1 MLVNSLLACLLPVGF
16 LIMLCSFALFGFI
29 GPEKPYWGSGQLR
42 FFFYTLSPEV
52 WSVHQENTSD
62 GIPLKCCITGI
73 YYSATTWTGPLQT
86 KLTNQSVNW
95 EQRMASFFVN
105 RPMKL
110 KKANNGL
117 TTKIGNPTKLR
128 KVADVSGNFVTF
140 WLVRFD
146 PIFWN
151 FFRLFNGFKRFR

>member
-1 MLVNSLLACLLPVGF
+1 MPILWPLKVNSTIKQQQNMFACN
-16 LIMLCSFALFGFI
+16 LISELCNQDSTDSI
-29 GPEKPYWGSGQLR
+29 
-42 FFFYTLSPEV
+42 
-52 WSVHQENTSD
+52 
-62 GIPLKCCITGI
+62 
-73 YYSATTWTGPLQT
+73 YSATTWTGPLQT

-105 RPMKL
+105 GPMKL

-151 FFRLFNGFKRFR
+151 FFRLFNGFKQFR